1 MQTTDNGGN
10 SYGTSSKGVSSQV
23 HKPFITSK
31 LKLNHA
37 GIVFFYFLRNNLN
50 CLNLLAVWFTEPS
63 TPSKKLP
70 RNVITFFAKVDLLCN

>member
-1 MQTTDNGGN
+1 MAATAMELQVKVFLRRYTTL
-10 SYGTSSKGVSSQV
+10 
-23 HKPFITSK
+23 FIISK

-37 GIVFFYFLRNNLN
+37 GIVFFHFLRNNLN
-50 CLNLLAVWFTEPS
+50 SLNLLAVWFTEPS

>member
-1 MQTTDNGGN
+1 MAATAMEL
-10 SYGTSSKGVSSQV
+10 QV
-23 HKPFITSK
+23 MVFLRRYTNPFIISK

-50 CLNLLAVWFTEPS
+50 CLNLLAVWFTEPT

>member
-1 MQTTDNGGN
+1 MAATAMEL
-10 SYGTSSKGVSSQV
+10 QV
-23 HKPFITSK
+23 KVFLRRYTNLFIISK

-50 CLNLLAVWFTEPS
+50 SLNLLAVWFTEPS

-70 RNVITFFAKVDLLCN
+70 RKVITFFAKVDLLCN

>member
-1 MQTTDNGGN
+1 MAATAIMEL
-10 SYGTSSKGVSSQV
+10 QV
-23 HKPFITSK
+23 KVFLRRYRNPFIISK

-50 CLNLLAVWFTEPS
+50 CLNLLAVWFIEPS